1 MQQRF
6 KSMLT
11 KGSYIA
17 AVVLMTAVTMIG
29 TGNLE
34 ACTRAVYIGT
44 SNMVITGRT
53 MDWGEDIYSNAWVF
67 PQGMARDGAPGI
79 KNGIQWTSKYG
90 SLVVSGYESGT
101 ADGMNE
107 AGLVANLLYL
117 SESEYGDNQSGE
129 KPILTI
135 AAWAQYVLDNFGS
148 VAETVKGLQAEP
160 FHIIAP
166 KLPNGRGA
174 QLHLSISDPSG
185 DSAVFEY
192 IKEKLVIHHGS
203 EYRVMTNS
211 PRYDEQIAIQAYWKN
226 INGMNFLPGTIN
238 AADRFVRTSFLIDAI
253 PKQLDENT
261 INAVPNATYENQAIA
276 SVMSVMRSI
285 GVPLGITNPDKP
297 NLSSTLWR
305 TAYDHKNKVFYFDS
319 ATSPNTFWVPL
330 SDLDF
335 RKGAAVKKLTIA
347 GGKVYAGNVASTFE
361 PAEPF
366 KFLSVDA
373 K

>member
-6 KSMLT
+6 KSTST
-11 KGSYIA
+11 KKSYIA
-17 AVVLMTAVTMIG
+17 AAALMTAVTVIG
-29 TGNLE
+29 TDNLE
-34 ACTRAVYIGT
+34 ACTRAVYIGAN
-44 SNMVITGRT
+44 NMVITGRT
-53 MDWGEDIYSNAWVF
+53 MDWAEDMFSNAWIF
-67 PQGMARDGAPGI
+67 PQGMERDGAPGI
-79 KNGIQWTSKYG
+79 DNSIKWTSKYG

-107 AGLVANLLYL
+107 VGLVANLLYL
-117 SESEYGDNQSGE
+117 SESKYGDSKPG

-148 VAETVKGLQAEP
+148 VAEAVKGLQAEP
-160 FHIIAP
+160 FHIVTP
-166 KLPNGRGA
+166 TFPNGKSG

-192 IKEKLVIHHGS
+192 IAGKLVIHHGS

-211 PRYDEQIAIQAYWKN
+211 PSYDEQIAIQTYWKN
-226 INGMNFLPGTIN
+226 IKGMNFMPGTIN
-238 AADRFVRTSFLIDAI
+238 AADRFVRTSFFIDAI

-261 INAVPNATYENQAIA
+261 IKAVPNATYENQAMA
-276 SVMSVMRSI
+276 SVRSVMRSI
-285 GVPLGITNPDKP
+285 GVPLGVTDPDKP
-297 NLSSTLWR
+297 NLASTLWR

-335 RKGAAVKKLTIA
+335 RKGAAVKKLTMA
-347 GGKVYAGNVASTFE
+347 GGKVYAGNAASKFE

-366 KFLSVDA
+366 PFLTPNA

>member
-17 AVVLMTAVTMIG
+17 TVVLMTAVTMIG

-148 VAETVKGLQAEP
+148 VAETVKGLQVEP

-226 INGMNFLPGTIN
+226 INGMNFLPG
-238 AADRFVRTSFLIDAI
+238 
-253 PKQLDENT
+253 T

-347 GGKVYAGNVASTFE
+347 GGKVYAGNAASKFE